1 MSRPDEP
8 GSELDALLA
17 RPTPQPG
24 DEDAPGA
31 RSARPSRGRLETW
44 LRGSG
49 AEADPEADE
58 GDGAAGL
65 DTTPG
70 LTGTAPGEWAEP
82 SGDGGSSSSAGE
94 WSDSLGDALVSLP
107 VDRIG
112 PNRYQPR
119 RHFDEETLRSLAE
132 SIDALGVLQPV
143 VVRAVADDRF
153 ELVAGERRW
162 RAAQRVGMRMIP
174 ALVRQTDDQ
183 GALEQA
189 IVENLHR
196 QDLNPLEEAAAYRE
210 LSADFGL
217 TQDEVA
223 RRVGKSRSAV
233 ANVLRLLQLAPALQ
247 RLLADGELS
256 AGHARALLG
265 LDDEAA
271 QIALAERVLDQ
282 ELSVR
287 RTEELVR
294 SAAAGASSD
303 TARGR
308 GSGKSVGA
316 LEAQML
322 LEEHLATRVEVVEAG
337 RGGRLVIRFAD
348 SEDLERLI
356 ELIGVS
362 TPGTEL

>member
-1 MSRPDEP
+1 MERPVDGGVSGGEP
-8 GSELDALLA
+8 G
-17 RPTPQPG
+17 R
-24 DEDAPGA
+24 
-31 RSARPSRGRLETW
+31 
-44 LRGSG
+44 
-49 AEADPEADE
+49 
-58 GDGAAGL
+58 
-65 DTTPG
+65 G
-70 LTGTAPGEWAEP
+70 LTD
-82 SGDGGSSSSAGE
+82 GDGGRVTDLLGVRASSTTGDR
-94 WSDSLGDALVSLP
+94 SDEPGDALVSLP
-107 VDRIG
+107 VERIE

-223 RRVGKSRSAV
+223 KRVGKSRSAV
-233 ANVLRLLQLAPALQ
+233 ANVLRLLQLAPGVQ
-247 RLLADGELS
+247 RLLAGGELS

-265 LDDEAA
+265 VDDPQV
-271 QIALAERVLDQ
+271 QIALAERVLDE

-287 RTEELVR
+287 QTEALVR
-294 SAAAGASSD
+294 GAAERHRSEAGG
-303 TARGR
+303 GR
-308 GSGKSVGA
+308 QGSGKSVGA
-316 LEAQML
+316 LEAQLL
-322 LEEHLATRVEVVEAG
+322 LEEHLETRVEVVEAG

-348 SEDLERLI
+348 GEDLERLM
-356 ELIGVS
+356 ELIGVE
-362 TPGTEL
+362 PPELGS

>member
-1 MSRPDEP
+1 VAPETGETGLKGIP
-8 GSELDALLA
+8 A
-17 RPTPQPG
+17 RDWP
-24 DEDAPGA
+24 
-31 RSARPSRGRLETW
+31 
-44 LRGSG
+44 
-49 AEADPEADE
+49 
-58 GDGAAGL
+58 
-65 DTTPG
+65 
-70 LTGTAPGEWAEP
+70 EP
-82 SGDGGSSSSAGE
+82 SGDGTASATGE
-94 WSDSLGDALVSLP
+94 WAETLGDALVSLP
-107 VDRIG
+107 VDRIR

-132 SIDALGVLQPV
+132 SVDALGVLQPV

-162 RAAQRVGMRMIP
+162 RAAQLVGMRMIP

-233 ANVLRLLQLAPALQ
+233 ANVLRLLQLAPAVQ
-247 RLLADGELS
+247 RLLAGGELS

-287 RTEELVR
+287 QTEELVR
-294 SAAAGASSD
+294 GSLLGGRPESS
-303 TARGR
+303 GGSR

-316 LEAQML
+316 LEAQVL
-322 LEEHLATRVEVVEAG
+322 LEERLETRVEVVEAG

-348 SEDLERLI
+348 GEDLERLLD
-356 ELIGVS
+356 LIGVDADER
-362 TPGTEL
+362 GR